1 MSPKFS
7 ILEKLQNIRKVTSAW
22 KKQASKKAP
31 WGGGGGNQIDRYSI
45 WFFNSSKSS

>member
-31 WGGGGGNQIDRYSI
+31 WGGGGGFEWKGAQGVI
-45 WFFNSSKSS
+45 